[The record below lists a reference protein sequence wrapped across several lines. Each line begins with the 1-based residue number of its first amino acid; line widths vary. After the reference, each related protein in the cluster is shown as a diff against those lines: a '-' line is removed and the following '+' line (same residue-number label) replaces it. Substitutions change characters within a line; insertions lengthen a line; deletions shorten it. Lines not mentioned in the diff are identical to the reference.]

1 MVPNILRRGV
11 WVAIAL
17 FLAMTTESMALR
29 PEETIASAARKVVK
43 LYGAGGFRGLE
54 AYQSG
59 VLISQEGHVLTV
71 MSTVLDSDQ
80 IDCVLDDG
88 TRYVATLVGVD
99 PRRELAV
106 LSLQATDTPF
116 FESHNIER
124 SPPGTRIF
132 ALSNLFG
139 VAVGDE
145 RVSAQHGVIATVIP
159 LAARRGAYEAPYRGD
174 VYLLD
179 CTTNNPGSPG
189 GALVDYRGRLIGM
202 LGKELRS
209 STSGIWI
216 SYAIPIDELL
226 PAYRDIL
233 DGKIVEPETSS
244 LVVRIDPTVLG
255 VVLLPDLLDKTP
267 PFVESILPDSPAA
280 RADVRADD
288 LVVAVGL
295 DSVGSRISMSRALG
309 RVPAGDP
316 IQITVVRNGELI
328 DLDLGPLPDTKKAAR
343 Q

>member
-1 MVPNILRRGV
+1 M
-11 WVAIAL
+11 
-17 FLAMTTESMALR
+17 
-29 PEETIASAARKVVK
+29 
-43 LYGAGGFRGLE
+43 
-54 AYQSG
+54 
-59 VLISQEGHVLTV
+59 
-71 MSTVLDSDQ
+71 
-80 IDCVLDDG
+80 
-88 TRYVATLVGVD
+88 
-99 PRRELAV
+99 
-106 LSLQATDTPF
+106 
-116 FESHNIER
+116 
-124 SPPGTRIF
+124 
-132 ALSNLFG
+132 
-139 VAVGDE
+139 AVGDE

-159 LAARRGAYEAPYRGD
+159 LAARRARMKHPIAVMSTCLIARPTIQVLQEER
-174 VYLLD
+174 
-179 CTTNNPGSPG
+179 
-189 GALVDYRGRLIGM
+189 LVDYRGRLIGM

-233 DGKIVEPETSS
+233 DGKSVEPETSS

>member
-1 MVPNILRRGV
+1 
-11 WVAIAL
+11 
-17 FLAMTTESMALR
+17 
-29 PEETIASAARKVVK
+29 
-43 LYGAGGFRGLE
+43 
-54 AYQSG
+54 
-59 VLISQEGHVLTV
+59 
-71 MSTVLDSDQ
+71 
-80 IDCVLDDG
+80 
-88 TRYVATLVGVD
+88 
-99 PRRELAV
+99 
-106 LSLQATDTPF
+106 
-116 FESHNIER
+116 
-124 SPPGTRIF
+124 
-132 ALSNLFG
+132 
-139 VAVGDE
+139 
-145 RVSAQHGVIATVIP
+145 
-159 LAARRGAYEAPYRGD
+159 
-174 VYLLD
+174 
-179 CTTNNPGSPG
+179 
-189 GALVDYRGRLIGM
+189 M

-233 DGKIVEPETSS
+233 DGKSVEPETSS